1 MKVFSFIFAIFGIL
15 LLSPMHQTLAEDS
28 QELAKK
34 LSNPVAS
41 LISIPVELDYDQD
54 IGPQDDGERS
64 TLTFKPVVPIT
75 LNSEWNLISRTIVP
89 LVYQDDIFPG
99 ADDQTGLGDTLQSFF
114 FSPAKPTA
122 GGIIWGAGP
131 VILFPTATDD
141 LLGSEKWGL
150 GPTGVVLTQK
160 GPWTYGMLANHI
172 WDVAGDDDR
181 ADINNTF
188 LQPFLS
194 YTTPTAWT
202 FSLQTESTYSW
213 ENEEWSVPI
222 NFIVSK
228 LTKLG
233 KLPVQY
239 KAGLRYWADSPDSG
253 PEGLGFKLGIVFLL
267 PK

>member
-1 MKVFSFIFAIFGIL
+1 MKVFSFICAIFGIL
-15 LLSPMHQTLAEDS
+15 LLSPKHQTLAEDS

-54 IGPQDDGERS
+54 IGPQDDGERF

-99 ADDQTGLGDTLQSFF
+99 ADDQNGVGDTLQSFF